1 MKAIKIELI
10 MEDNEHT
17 EHFITQILP
26 NLKEDHKMKQ
36 VHWHN
41 CEYFEKQL
49 ENKMGKEI
57 SLKCSI
63 CKKRVA
69 KVNKIKMILP
79 FEIGCDKC
87 LEKIEKGLKEVK
99 NLLK

>member
-1 MKAIKIELI
+1 
-10 MEDNEHT
+10 
-17 EHFITQILP
+17 
-26 NLKEDHKMKQ
+26 
-36 VHWHN
+36 
-41 CEYFEKQL
+41 
-49 ENKMGKEI
+49 MGKEI